1 MDDLLELLL
10 LLFRVAGDEEPVD
23 EEHETIDA
31 DEIGDGE
38 CTWLYR
44 EVVLLS
50 VFWTELVASANMF
63 GFGKREG
70 GTRTKIQLKIIKR
83 CLSRL

>member
-10 LLFRVAGDEEPVD
+10 LRVVGDEEPVD
-23 EEHETIDA
+23 EEDETIDA

-38 CTWLYR
+38 CTWLDR
-44 EVVLLS
+44 EVVLLN
-50 VFWTELVASANMF
+50 VFWPVLVVSTNMF

-70 GTRTKIQLKIIKR
+70 GTKEIQLKKIKR
-83 CLSRL
+83 YLTRL